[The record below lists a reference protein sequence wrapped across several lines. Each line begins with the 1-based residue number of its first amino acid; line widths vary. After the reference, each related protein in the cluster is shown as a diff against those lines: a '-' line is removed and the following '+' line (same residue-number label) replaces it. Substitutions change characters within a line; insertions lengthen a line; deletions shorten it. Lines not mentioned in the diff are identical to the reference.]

1 MSRTS
6 RNIRRGLI
14 GLAAVITVA
23 CGGAPA
29 YTTTTEYLS
38 SGGGS
43 QAAVDEAVLDM
54 VWDGLSAVEQAE
66 LCAEVRIAGP
76 RAAARIVTSEATS
89 FSPSQVEDKLAEW
102 CL

>member
-66 LCAEVRIAGP
+66 LATVAGRELP
-76 RAAARIVTSEATS
+76 NGELGQARGLHR
-89 FSPSQVEDKLAEW
+89 LASVNGADVVAQS
-102 CL
+102 L